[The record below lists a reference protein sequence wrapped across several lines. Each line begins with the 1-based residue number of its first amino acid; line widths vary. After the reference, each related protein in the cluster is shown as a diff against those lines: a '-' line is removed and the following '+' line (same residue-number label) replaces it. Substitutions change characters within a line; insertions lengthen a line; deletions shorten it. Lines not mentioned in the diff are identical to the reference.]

1 MKTLYN
7 TYINLNESVLT
18 DIDKSMKDADDL
30 LEIYDFIDNNYD
42 EIPKDKLII
51 SKPKINGKYHISTDA
66 CVTVK
71 NTSIQS
77 LANDLFV
84 WDTVRSF
91 VCNKCKNL
99 KSLEGSPKKVN
110 TYFSCNYCDSLTNLV
125 GSPEEANNFFCNH
138 CKNLKSLEG
147 APKKCVH
154 FNCSFCYSLT
164 NLIGAPEEIDTE
176 FNCDYCKN
184 LSSLEGIKWKSIYH
198 FSCKGTSI
206 ELPAREL
213 KKIVHSQITSTD
225 YRPNKTKKLTTVT
238 W

>member
-1 MKTLYN
+1 MKTLYD
-7 TYINLNESVLT
+7 TYININEGILT
-18 DIDKSMKDADDL
+18 DIDKTIEVTDDL
-30 LEIYDFIDNNYD
+30 LEIYDFINDNYD

-51 SKPKINGKYHISTDA
+51 SKHKINGKYHVSADA
-66 CVTVK
+66 LVTVK
-71 NTSIQS
+71 NINIQS
-77 LANDLFV
+77 LVNDLFV
-84 WDTVRSF
+84 WDNVRSF

-99 KSLEGSPKKVN
+99 KSLEG
-110 TYFSCNYCDSLTNLV
+110 
-125 GSPEEANNFFCNH
+125 
-138 CKNLKSLEG
+138 
-147 APKKCVH
+147 APKKCIH
-154 FNCSFCYSLT
+154 FNCTFCYSLT